1 VAVATLPSGPRP
13 APETGDLIAID
24 ASRAIATALAG

>member
-1 VAVATLPSGPRP
+1 MLTSWPRP
-13 APETGDLIAID
+13 DDETGDLIAID